1 MKQAYLISQ
10 GLEEF
15 AAAREQF
22 GLLLSTL
29 QSEQALQMQH
39 GQLEETIAREG
50 NELLRRLVQGHLDLR
65 SVRELR
71 VEQLVGADGVV
82 RDQCRAHCERQLMT
96 LFGEV
101 SVRRMG
107 YGARGVESIFPLDRE
122 LNLPTDK
129 YSHGLRQR
137 VAQEVAKGSFDA
149 AVASVEQ
156 TTGGKV
162 PKRQAEEI
170 AVEVSED
177 FTAFYEQRQA
187 EGPEATD
194 DPLILSQDGKG
205 IVMRMEDLRE
215 ATRKAAQRTGH
226 KLKSRLS
233 AGEKRNRKRMALVA
247 AVYTVAAHVRS
258 PEAIMGLE
266 PREEPPRSRARNKRV
281 WASVARDPGVVTEEL
296 FAEALRRDPEQ
307 RRDWVMLVD
316 GHQDQLKHIQ
326 ASIKRFGVSLILV
339 LDFIHVLE
347 YLWKAA
353 YCFYAPG
360 TEQAEAWVAERAL
373 QILRGKA
380 AHVAAGMRRSA
391 TLRGLSAEDRQAVDT
406 CAGYLHRYKDMLK
419 YDEYLAQGL
428 PIATGVIEGA
438 CRHLICDRMDITG
451 ARWRLPRAEAIL
463 KLRSLHSSADSAEY
477 WAFYKAQVLKRNHT
491 SRYQDAEL
499 AEAA

>member
-22 GLLLSTL
+22 GLLVSTL
-29 QSEQALQMQH
+29 QSEAALQMQH
-39 GQLEETIAREG
+39 AQLEEVISQEG
-50 NELLRRLVQGHLDLR
+50 TELLRRLLQGHLDLR
-65 SVRELR
+65 SARERR
-71 VEQLVGADGVV
+71 VEQIIGADGVV
-82 RDQCRAHCERQLMT
+82 RGQCRAHCERQLMT

-101 SVRRMG
+101 RLERMG
-107 YGARGVESIFPLDRE
+107 YGARGAESIFPLDGE
-122 LNLPTDK
+122 LNLPADK
-129 YSHGLRQR
+129 YSHGLRKR

-156 TTGGKV
+156 ATGGKV

-177 FTAFYEQRQA
+177 FIAFYEQRQA
-187 EGPEATD
+187 DGPEATD
-194 DPLILSQDGKG
+194 DPLVMSQDGKG
-205 IVMRMEDLRE
+205 IVMRLEDLRE
-215 ATRKAAQRTGH
+215 ATRKAARSASH
-226 KLKSRLS
+226 KLKTRLS
-233 AGEKRNRKRMALVA
+233 QGEKRNRKRMALVA
-247 AVYTVAAHVRS
+247 TVYSVAAALRS

-266 PREEPPRSRARNKRV
+266 AQDEPLTRARNKRV

-307 RRDWVMLVD
+307 RRVWVMLVD
-316 GHQDQLKHIQ
+316 GHPDQLKHIR
-326 ASIKRFGVSLILV
+326 ASIKRHGVEVTLV

-353 YCFYAPG
+353 YCFHPPG
-360 TEQAEAWVAERAL
+360 SEQAEAWVAERAL

-391 TLRGLSAEDRQAVDT
+391 TLRGLSAEQRRAADI

-419 YDEYLAQGL
+419 YDQYLAHGL

-438 CRHLICDRMDITG
+438 CRHLVSDRMDLTG

-463 KLRSLHSSADSAEY
+463 KLRSLESSGDSAAY
-477 WAFYKAQVLKRNHT
+477 WDFYKAQVWKRNHA
-491 SRYQDAEL
+491 SRYQDFAL
-499 AEAA
+499 TQAA